1 MAAAEVRINK
11 NEEDALVEEAT
22 YIPIGLQGM
31 LLRVRQ
37 AIYITLIRQVC
48 KEKPIVYRDKQA
60 PRVACRPALSAADA

>member
-31 LLRVRQ
+31 LLRVIDKR
-37 AIYITLIRQVC
+37 YIMRLFDRYARRNQSYIETNRHQ
-48 KEKPIVYRDKQA
+48 
-60 PRVACRPALSAADA
+60 ACRPALSAADA